1 MEDYKEDIIATRKG
15 CLGGSDSKML
25 AQISTLGSVP
35 RSAYKRLAICK
46 GLIEPEN
53 ITTRVMEYGNFIEQ
67 SIFEHLH
74 AQDERYQ
81 SNPCLVSDM
90 YSTKEVK
97 IIDHV
102 DFLLQDDKKK
112 VLYLYECKASK
123 FTTEQVRDAY
133 KTQLFHHYL
142 LGKELAKKLGGY
154 KTKVMLV
161 HYDTSDVDMDDEWTF
176 NPEKITIRPIKFGTA
191 VFDMCSAVAIVSNFL
206 ATFDEY
212 YEGDE
217 IDANLLPEK
226 VRQEFD
232 MVANVITE
240 IKEREKVVDE
250 FKKRLYTFMVDKNIK
265 SLKNEMFSITRVDP
279 TESKS
284 FDSKRYVEDLKKEH
298 PRKAKKVVAQ
308 YTKTTKR
315 NGYVS
320 ITVKNNND

>member
-81 SNPCLVSDM
+81 SNPCLISDI

-284 FDSKRYVEDLKKEH
+284 FDSKRYVDDLKKEH
-298 PRKAKKVVAQ
+298 PRKAKKVLAQ

-315 NGYVS
+315 NGYVT

>member
-53 ITTRVMEYGNFIEQ
+53 ITTKVMEYGNFIEQ
-67 SIFEHLH
+67 SIFDYLYE
-74 AQDERYQ
+74 QDARYQ
-81 SNPCLVSDM
+81 SNPCLVSET
-90 YSTKEVK
+90 YSTNEVK

-102 DFLLQDDKKK
+102 DFFLQDDEKKII
-112 VLYLYECKASK
+112 YLYECKASK
-123 FTTEQVRDAY
+123 FTTEQVRDIY
-133 KTQLFHHYL
+133 KTQLFHHHL
-142 LGKELAKKLGGY
+142 LGKELANKLGGY
-154 KTKVMLV
+154 KVKVVLV
-161 HYDTSDVDMDDEWTF
+161 HYDTSDVNVDDEWVF
-176 NPEKITIRPIKFGTA
+176 EPEKITIRPVKFGTP

-232 MVANVITE
+232 MVANVLNE
-240 IKEREKVVDE
+240 IKEREKVVEE
-250 FKKRLYTFMVDKNIK
+250 FKKRLYTFMVEKNIK
-265 SLKNEMFSITRVDP
+265 SLKNEMFAITRVDP

-284 FDSKRYVEDLKKEH
+284 FDSKRYVEDFKKEH
-298 PRKAKKVVAQ
+298 PRKAKKVLAQ

-315 NGYVS
+315 NGYVT
-320 ITVKNNND
+320 IKTKNNND

>member
-53 ITTRVMEYGNFIEQ
+53 ITTKVMEYGNFIEQ
-67 SIFEHLH
+67 SIFDYLH
-74 AQDERYQ
+74 EQDARYQ
-81 SNPCLVSDM
+81 SNPCLVSET
-90 YSTKEVK
+90 YSTNEVK

-102 DFLLQDDKKK
+102 DFFLQDDEKKII
-112 VLYLYECKASK
+112 YLYECKASK
-123 FTTEQVRDAY
+123 FTTEQVRDIY
-133 KTQLFHHYL
+133 KTQLFHHHL
-142 LGKELAKKLGGY
+142 LGKELANKLGGY
-154 KTKVMLV
+154 KVKVVLV
-161 HYDTSDVDMDDEWTF
+161 HYDTSDVNVDDEWVF
-176 NPEKITIRPIKFGTA
+176 EPEKITIRPVKFGTP

-232 MVANVITE
+232 MVANVLNE
-240 IKEREKVVDE
+240 IKEREKKVDD
-250 FKKRLYTFMVDKNIK
+250 FKKRLYAFMVEKNIK
-265 SLKNEMFSITRVDP
+265 SLKNDVFSITRVDA
-279 TESKS
+279 TESKA

-298 PRKAKKVVAQ
+298 PRKAKKVLAQ

-320 ITVKNNND
+320 LKVKNNND

>member
-284 FDSKRYVEDLKKEH
+284 FDSKRYVDDLKKEH
-298 PRKAKKVVAQ
+298 PRKAKKVLAQ